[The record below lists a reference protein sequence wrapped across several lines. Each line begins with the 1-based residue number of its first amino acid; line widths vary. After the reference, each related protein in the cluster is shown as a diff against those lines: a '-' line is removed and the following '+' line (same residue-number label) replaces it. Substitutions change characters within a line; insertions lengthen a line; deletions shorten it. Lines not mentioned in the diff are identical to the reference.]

1 MESSPVCAPSL
12 LPTMPQPTEA
22 EAVRFGQ
29 RSVTHQ
35 ELAVVTAALASPLSG
50 ARRVA
55 VWAAPE
61 LETCV
66 AVMAALAAGVPA
78 VPVNPQ
84 LGTREL
90 QHVVS
95 DAAPDLV
102 LTAPEAT
109 LPAALRALP
118 RLDVDLRAAGGSMM
132 PPEPDPESPAL
143 IVYTSGTTGPPKG
156 VVLPRRALAA
166 GIDALATAWA
176 WTDRDVLV
184 HGLPLF
190 HVHGLVLGVLGPLRL
205 GGSLHHLGSCS
216 VEGVARELG
225 ARELSARELSG
236 RATMLFGVPTMYHR
250 LAAAAE
256 QDPQVAAALG
266 RARLLVSGSAA
277 LPVRDHQRIAATTG
291 QHVVQRYGRTES
303 LLTCA
308 VRCDGQR
315 RPGTVGPPLDGV
327 ALRLVDD
334 HGGVIEVTDDET
346 IGEIEVAGPTLFS
359 GYLNRPDATAEAM
372 PQGWLRTGD
381 LATRGPDGY
390 LRLVGRRATDL
401 ITSGGYKSGAGEVES
416 ALLEHPGVA
425 EVAVTGEPDP
435 DLGERV
441 GAWVVAAGEPP
452 PAADTLAE
460 HVTRL
465 LAPHKRPRV
474 VHYLPALP
482 RNEMGKVCKSELST
496 RRLGGCEHQ

>member
-1 MESSPVCAPSL
+1 L
-12 LPTMPQPTEA
+12 LPTLDQPTDA

-29 RSVTHQ
+29 RSVTYRK
-35 ELAVVTAALASPLSG
+35 LRVVTAALARRVSN

-55 VWAAPE
+55 IWAQPE

-66 AVMAALAAGVPA
+66 AMVAALAAGVPA

-90 QHVVS
+90 RHLVS
-95 DAAPDLV
+95 DATPDLV

-109 LPAALRALP
+109 LPGALRALP
-118 RLDVDLRAAGGSMM
+118 RLDVDLRAEGGSL

-166 GIDALATAWA
+166 DIDALAAAWGWTAL
-176 WTDRDVLV
+176 DVLV
-184 HGLPLF
+184 HALPLF

-205 GGSLHHLGSCS
+205 GGALHHLGSFS
-216 VEGVARELG
+216 VDGVARELG
-225 ARELSARELSG
+225 GS
-236 RATMLFGVPTMYHR
+236 ATMLFGVPTMYHR

-256 QDPQVAAALG
+256 QDPQVAAVLG

-277 LPVRDHQRIAATTG
+277 LSVCDHQRLAAATG
-291 QHVVQRYGRTES
+291 QHVVQRYGMTES
-303 LLTCA
+303 LITCA
-308 VRCDGQR
+308 VRIDGPR
-315 RPGTVGPPLDGV
+315 RPGTVGPPLDPV
-327 ALRLVDD
+327 ALRLVHD
-334 HGGVIEVTDDET
+334 HGEILEAPDDDT
-346 IGEIEVAGPTLFS
+346 VGEIEVAGPTLFL

-372 PQGWLRTGD
+372 SDGWFRTGD

-401 ITSGGYKSGAGEVES
+401 ISSGGYKIGAGEIEN
-416 ALLEHPGVA
+416 ALLEHPGVT

-441 GAWVVAAGEPP
+441 VAWVVAASDPP
-452 PAADTLAE
+452 PAAEELAE
-460 HVTRL
+460 HVAGL

-482 RNEMGKVCKSELST
+482 RNEMGKVRKAELRPRPDRPLS
-496 RRLGGCEHQ
+496 RR

>member
-1 MESSPVCAPSL
+1 MGTPVL
-12 LPTMPQPTEA
+12 LPTLQQPTDA
-22 EAVRFGQ
+22 EALRFGP
-29 RSVTHQ
+29 RSLTHR
-35 ELAVVTAALASPLSG
+35 ELGVVTAALVPQLSR

-66 AVMAALAAGVPA
+66 AIVAALAAGVPA
-78 VPVNPQ
+78 VPINPK
-84 LGTREL
+84 LGEREL

-95 DAAPDLV
+95 DATPDLV
-102 LTAPEAT
+102 LTAPGAT
-109 LPAALRALP
+109 LPAVLRAVP
-118 RLDVDLRAAGGSMM
+118 RCDVDLRWGAGPM
-132 PPEPDPESPAL
+132 PSKPDPESPAL

-166 GIDALATAWA
+166 DVDALAAAWRWTAQE
-176 WTDRDVLV
+176 VLV

-205 GGSLHHLGSCS
+205 GGTLHHLGSFS
-216 VEGVARELG
+216 VEGTARELAG
-225 ARELSARELSG
+225 RASDD

-256 QDPQVAAALG
+256 RDPQVAAALG

-277 LPVRDHQRIAATTG
+277 LPVSDHQRIAAATG
-291 QHVVQRYGRTES
+291 QHVVQRYGMTES
-303 LLTCA
+303 LITCA
-308 VRCDGQR
+308 VRVDGQH

-327 ALRLVDD
+327 ALRLVDEW
-334 HGGVIEVTDDET
+334 GGVLEGADDET
-346 IGEIEVAGPTLFS
+346 VGEIEVAGPTLFL
-359 GYLNRPDATAEAM
+359 GYLNRPDATAAAM
-372 PQGWLRTGD
+372 HDGWFRTGD
-381 LATRGPDGY
+381 LATRGPDGH

-401 ITSGGYKSGAGEVES
+401 IKSGGYKIGAGEIEN

-441 GAWVVAAGEPP
+441 VAWVVAACDPP
-452 PAADTLAE
+452 PGAQDLAK
-460 HVTRL
+460 HVAQL

-474 VHYLPALP
+474 VHYLPTLP
-482 RNEMGKVCKSELST
+482 RNEMGKVRKSELIAPRSGC
-496 RRLGGCEHQ
+496 RLQ

>member
-1 MESSPVCAPSL
+1 M
-12 LPTMPQPTEA
+12 LPILQQPTDV

-29 RSVTHQ
+29 RSVTYR
-35 ELAVVTAALASPLSG
+35 ELCVTAVALARRVSD

-55 VWAAPE
+55 IWAQPE

-66 AVMAALAAGVPA
+66 AMVAALMAGVPA
-78 VPVNPQ
+78 VPVNPR

-90 QHVVS
+90 RHVLC
-95 DAAPDLV
+95 DATPDLV
-102 LTAPEAT
+102 ITAPQT
-109 LPAALRALP
+109 SLPEALRALP
-118 RLDVDLRAAGGSMM
+118 RLDVDLRAQDGSM

-143 IVYTSGTTGPPKG
+143 IIYTSGTTGPPKG

-166 GIDALATAWA
+166 DIDALADAWEWSA
-176 WTDRDVLV
+176 RDVLV
-184 HGLPLF
+184 HALPLF

-205 GGSLHHLGSCS
+205 GGALHHLGMFS
-216 VEGVARELG
+216 VDGVARELG
-225 ARELSARELSG
+225 G

-256 QDPQVAAALG
+256 RDPQVAAALG

-277 LPVRDHQRIAATTG
+277 LSVRDHRRIAVATG
-291 QHVVQRYGRTES
+291 QHVVQRYGMTES
-303 LLTCA
+303 LITCA
-308 VRCDGQR
+308 VRAVGPPMD
-315 RPGTVGPPLDGV
+315 PGTVGPPLDSV

-334 HGGVIEVTDDET
+334 QGGILEVSDDQT
-346 IGEIEVAGPTLFS
+346 VGEIEVAGPTLFL
-359 GYLNRPDATAEAM
+359 GYLNRPDATAEVLRG
-372 PQGWLRTGD
+372 GWLRTGD
-381 LATRGPDGY
+381 LATRGPDGA

-401 ITSGGYKSGAGEVES
+401 ISSGGYKIGAGEIEN

-441 GAWVVAAGEPP
+441 VAWVVAASTPP
-452 PAADTLAE
+452 PAPSELAE
-460 HVTRL
+460 HVAGL

-474 VHYLPALP
+474 VRYLPALP
-482 RNEMGKVCKSELST
+482 RNEMGKVRKSALP
-496 RRLGGCEHQ
+496 R